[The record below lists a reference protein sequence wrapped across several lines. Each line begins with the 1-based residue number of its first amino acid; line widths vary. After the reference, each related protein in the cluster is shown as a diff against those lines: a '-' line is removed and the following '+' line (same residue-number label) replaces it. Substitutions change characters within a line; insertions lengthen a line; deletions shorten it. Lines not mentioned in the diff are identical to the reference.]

1 MCVTT
6 SQQHTQSH
14 THQNAR
20 RHTHTRARA
29 HTHTHTML
37 HACMHLY
44 TPCVLM
50 RNPSTDR
57 LPSELPRPCDM
68 LRRCARRSGVSDRAA
83 KEPFRP
89 PTKLGRSMSREK
101 RPTDS
106 GSPSPMRAGSSR
118 FSPGELLGRRAIS
131 ELLREWVLMRK
142 GRSGSSLE
150 RAASWLVGLARSSI
164 SSLRRPTKSSR

>member
-1 MCVTT
+1 MSKRPTV
-6 SQQHTQSH
+6 HTITPKCTQAY
-14 THQNAR
+14 TQA
-20 RHTHTRARA
+20 RAR
-29 HTHTHTML
+29 THTHTMP

-50 RNPSTDR
+50 RNASTDR

-83 KEPFRP
+83 KEPLRP

-106 GSPSPMRAGSSR
+106 GSPPPMRAGSSR
-118 FSPGELLGRRAIS
+118 LSPRELLGRRAIS